1 MVKPM
6 IAAAVAL
13 SLLPTSGRAQDIA
26 VQTHSGQEVMECGN
40 CTQAWTQAFQTAVQ
54 ARQVAELSPIVCVN
68 CDANGTQTI
77 EVSEDGVAP
86 LFLQPGH
93 ATAIRAPFAKLEAFS
108 GNSDALNPTPLRGT
122 NVLLLNPKKSDTTG
136 LTLFL
141 AGQGEDGRTR
151 VYPLSVIVMEP
162 SDGQTIAL
170 IKLVDRLYGSLAK

>member
-26 VQTHSGQEVMECGN
+26 IQTNSGQEVVECGN
-40 CTQAWTQAFQTAVQ
+40 CTQAVQ
-54 ARQVAELSPIVCVN
+54 ARQAAELSPIVCVN

-86 LFLQPGH
+86 LFLQSGH
-93 ATAIRAPFAKLEAFS
+93 TTAIRAPFAKLNAVLMPA
-108 GNSDALNPTPLRGT
+108 GLLTAVVDDT
-122 NVLLLNPKKSDTTG
+122 NVLLVNPTRSEATG
-136 LTLFL
+136 ITLFL
-141 AGQGEDGRTR
+141 AGRGEDGRTR

-170 IKLVDRLYGSLAK
+170 IKLVDRLYGPRAK